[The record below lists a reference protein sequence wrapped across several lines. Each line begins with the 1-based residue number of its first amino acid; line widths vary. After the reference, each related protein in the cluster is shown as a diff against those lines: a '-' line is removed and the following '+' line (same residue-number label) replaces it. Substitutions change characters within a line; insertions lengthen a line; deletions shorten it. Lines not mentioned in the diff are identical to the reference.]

1 MTPIVLEERAWKGV
15 EPGTEALVERWLVSE
30 GEHVAAG
37 QVVVMTML
45 IKASLDVAA
54 PAAGIIE
61 KILVPAEASFGP
73 GQPLATLRE
82 D

>member
-1 MTPIVLEERAWKGV
+1 MTSIVLDDSVWKGI
-15 EPGTEALVERWLVSE
+15 EPDTEALVEKWLVGE

-45 IKASLDVAA
+45 IKASLEVAA
-54 PAAGIIE
+54 PAAGVIE
-61 KILVPAEASFGP
+61 KILVPAEASFAP
-73 GQPLATLRE
+73 GQILATLRE